1 MSASCIIRLDNR
13 LEELQR
19 FDTAFNEFAR
29 MQNFSQEVTYAIQ
42 LSIDELF
49 VNIVSYGFE
58 DDDDTRHEIEVR
70 IKVFEDRVQIDL
82 IDDAKPFNPLTEANE
97 PDLDATLEDRRIGG
111 VGIHIVKSMMNDV
124 SYSRMNNKNCLRMVK
139 SLDR

>member
-1 MSASCIIRLDNR
+1 MPASCIIRLDNR

-58 DDDDTRHEIEVR
+58 DNDDAQHEVEVR

-82 IDDAKPFNPLTEANE
+82 IDDAKAFNPLIEANK

-111 VGIHIVKSMMNDV
+111 VGIHIVKSMMNEV
-124 SYSRMNNKNCLRMVK
+124 SYTRTNNKNCLRMVK
-139 SLDR
+139 SLAR

>member
-58 DDDDTRHEIEVR
+58 DNDDTRHEIEVR

-82 IDDAKPFNPLTEANE
+82 IDDAKAFNPLTEANE

-111 VGIHIVKSMMNDV
+111 VGIHIVKSMMNEV
-124 SYSRMNNKNCLRMVK
+124 SYTRMNNKNCLRMVK